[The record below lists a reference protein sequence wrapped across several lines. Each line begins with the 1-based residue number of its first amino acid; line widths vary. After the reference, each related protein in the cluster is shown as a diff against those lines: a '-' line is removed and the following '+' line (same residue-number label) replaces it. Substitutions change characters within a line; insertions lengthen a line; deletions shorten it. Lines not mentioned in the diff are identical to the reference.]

1 MKISSVSDH
10 TESVYGRRRGRRLRP
25 GREKLLQK
33 LLPSVEVKISEIS
46 SSPTTLF
53 PDSVQNL
60 WLEIGFGAGEHI
72 AEQAVANPEVGLIGC
87 EPFRNGVAALLARIK
102 NDQLTNIKIYP
113 ENARVLIKVLPPR
126 SIGRVFVLFPD
137 PWPKVRHRRRRII
150 NPESLC
156 DLARI
161 LKPGGE
167 LRLASD
173 NMDYVRWMLYYT
185 LDHGGF
191 EWLARRPEDWRQRP
205 IDWPPTRYEKRV

>member
-102 NDQLTNIKIYP
+102 NDQLTNI
-113 ENARVLIKVLPPR
+113 
-126 SIGRVFVLFPD
+126 S
-137 PWPKVRHRRRRII
+137 
-150 NPESLC
+150 
-156 DLARI
+156 
-161 LKPGGE
+161 
-167 LRLASD
+167 
-173 NMDYVRWMLYYT
+173 
-185 LDHGGF
+185 
-191 EWLARRPEDWRQRP
+191 
-205 IDWPPTRYEKRV
+205 